1 MVSFVILCFIL
12 NIYKT
17 FIWYGN
23 YISIKLFK
31 RERKE
36 EKKVGREGEG
46 GRETT
51 QRLGQSSL

>member
-1 MVSFVILCFIL
+1 MLF
-12 NIYKT
+12 
-17 FIWYGN
+17 N

-36 EKKVGREGEG
+36 EKKEKERER

-51 QRLGQSSL
+51 

>member
-1 MVSFVILCFIL
+1 MLF
-12 NIYKT
+12 
-17 FIWYGN
+17 N

-36 EKKVGREGEG
+36 EKKVGREGER

>member
-1 MVSFVILCFIL
+1 MLF
-12 NIYKT
+12 
-17 FIWYGN
+17 N

-31 RERKE
+31 RERKD